1 MDWMISTLIPRLL
14 STTLKPSCTDVLLWL
29 RRKEPQIRPKVDLEL
44 VLEAVKVEAL
54 RCNFLLRREAIFNYD
69 IQYCRTTRRTAWEN
83 EAIALKIG
91 EIEAHTHLKST
102 RNLKNVGE
110 KYITLCIFW
119 GRSCV
124 WKSAKGS
131 RLHYASGSGVG
142 KSTVITATL
151 GTVVAHCSDDHI
163 KELKQDF
170 FFCLLS
176 R

>member
-91 EIEAHTHLKST
+91 EIEAHTLEIH
-102 RNLKNVGE
+102 
-110 KYITLCIFW
+110 
-119 GRSCV
+119 
-124 WKSAKGS
+124 
-131 RLHYASGSGVG
+131 
-142 KSTVITATL
+142 
-151 GTVVAHCSDDHI
+151 
-163 KELKQDF
+163 
-170 FFCLLS
+170 
-176 R
+176 